1 VTRPLRLVFRCEGGP
16 RIGLGHVMRSIA
28 LAQAVRARGAR
39 TVFAMSEGPAAA
51 LPARHGFRVT
61 PLRSRAPAALAPL
74 CARADWVVLDGYDF
88 GELYPTLHRQGVR
101 VCAVMDQPPRPPAD
115 LVVNPNLSARP
126 VRQPA
131 LWGARFALVR
141 DEFRRAR
148 RVPRAGRLR
157 LLLMFGGSDVAGLTA
172 RTLGWLAGNRGLP
185 PLEVTAVVGPLAP
198 GRAAIARAAARCGAR
213 LLVAP
218 PDLPAVMAS
227 SDLAVTAA
235 GSSVLEMLRLG
246 VVPLMATVADNQ
258 RGIAPAVERA
268 GAGLDLGRAA
278 DLEGA
283 ALTEA
288 LLRAAG
294 KRRSMAAA
302 GRRLVDGE
310 GALRVARAL
319 ERITRGGA
327 RG

>member
-1 VTRPLRLVFRCEGGP
+1 VSRPLRLVFRCEGGP

-39 TVFAMSEGPAAA
+39 TVFAMSDGPAADLA
-51 LPARHGFRVT
+51 ARYGFRVA
-61 PLRSRAPAALAPL
+61 PLRSPAPAALAPL
-74 CARADWVVLDGYDF
+74 SERADWVVLDGYHF
-88 GELYPTLHRQGVR
+88 GELYPSLRRQGVR

-131 LWGARFALVR
+131 LCGARFALLR
-141 DEFRRAR
+141 EEFRRAR
-148 RVPRAGRLR
+148 REPRRGPWRVLV
-157 LLLMFGGSDVAGLTA
+157 MFGGSDVAGLTSRA
-172 RTLGWLAGNRGLP
+172 LGWLARAGDLP
-185 PLEVTAVVGPLAP
+185 PLEITAVVGPLAR
-198 GRAAIARAAARCGAR
+198 GRSAITRAADRCGAR

-218 PDLPAVMAS
+218 SDLPAVMAA

-246 VVPLMATVADNQ
+246 VVPLMVTVADNQ
-258 RGIAPAVERA
+258 RGIARAVQRA
-268 GAGLDLGRAA
+268 GAGLDLGPAEALRGEA
-278 DLEGA
+278 LPA
-283 ALTEA
+283 ALTSA
-288 LLRAAG
+288 VRT
-294 KRRSMAAA
+294 RRTMAAA
-302 GRRLVDGE
+302 GRRLVDGQ
-310 GALRVARAL
+310 GALRVARTL